1 MARKLRI
8 TVPKAIWSGD
18 FDQYRTWCW
27 ETYGRYISKPG
38 EVDNPI
44 DVDMEIKF
52 ARF

>member
-18 FDQYRTWCW
+18 FDQYRKWCW
-27 ETYGRYISKPG
+27 ETYGRYISGHNDKPIA
-38 EVDNPI
+38 VDL
-44 DVDMEIKF
+44 EIKF

>member
-18 FDQYRTWCW
+18 FNRYSQWCW
-27 ETYGRYISKPG
+27 ETYGRYIVRCSG
-38 EVDNPI
+38 DEMSACDI
-44 DVDMEIKF
+44 EIKF

>member
-27 ETYGRYISKPG
+27 ETYGRYIHTPG
-38 EVDNPI
+38 SIENQI
-44 DVDMEIKF
+44 DCDIQIKF